1 MRYLSL
7 CSEGVMRPQQKKNHP
22 HRILPPALH
31 RQQLRAALR
40 RGLEAEARAMREPEE
55 MCRKS
60 KKTFSEW
67 LDETEDR
74 VCEALCSVTRVTA
87 FTLGVIISLLWGL
100 AIFISLV
107 SGKPIFY

>member
-1 MRYLSL
+1 
-7 CSEGVMRPQQKKNHP
+7 MRPQQKKSHP

-31 RQQLRAALR
+31 RQQLRVVLR
-40 RGLEAEARAMREPEE
+40 RGLEAEARAVRESEE
-55 MCRKS
+55 MCR

-74 VCEALCSVTRVTA
+74 VLEALLPVMRATTFV
-87 FTLGVIISLLWGL
+87 LGVIIILLWGL

-107 SGKPIFY
+107 SGNPIFY

>member
-1 MRYLSL
+1 
-7 CSEGVMRPQQKKNHP
+7 MRPQQRKSHP

-40 RGLEAEARAMREPEE
+40 RGLEAEARAVRESEE
-55 MCRKS
+55 MCR

-74 VCEALCSVTRVTA
+74 VLEALLPVMRATTFV
-87 FTLGVIISLLWGL
+87 LGVIIILLWGL

-107 SGKPIFY
+107 SGNTIFY

>member
-1 MRYLSL
+1 
-7 CSEGVMRPQQKKNHP
+7 MRPQQRKSHP

-40 RGLEAEARAMREPEE
+40 RGLEAEAKAMREPEE

-74 VCEALCSVTRVTA
+74 VLEALFPVMRATTFV
-87 FTLGVIISLLWGL
+87 LGVIISLLWGL

>member
-1 MRYLSL
+1 
-7 CSEGVMRPQQKKNHP
+7 MRPQQRKSHP

-31 RQQLRAALR
+31 RQQLRVVLR

-55 MCRKS
+55 LCHKR
-60 KKTFSEW
+60 TFSEW

-74 VCEALCSVTRVTA
+74 VCEALCSVLRVTV

-107 SGKPIFY
+107 LGKPIFY

>member
-1 MRYLSL
+1 
-7 CSEGVMRPQQKKNHP
+7 MRPQQKKSHP

-40 RGLEAEARAMREPEE
+40 RGLEAEARAVRESEE
-55 MCRKS
+55 MCR

-74 VCEALCSVTRVTA
+74 VLEALLPVMRATTFV
-87 FTLGVIISLLWGL
+87 LGVIIILLWGL

-107 SGKPIFY
+107 SGNPIFY

>member
-1 MRYLSL
+1 
-7 CSEGVMRPQQKKNHP
+7 MRPQQKKSHP

-31 RQQLRAALR
+31 RQQLRVVLR
-40 RGLEAEARAMREPEE
+40 RGLEAEARAMRESEE
-55 MCRKS
+55 MCR

-74 VCEALCSVTRVTA
+74 VLEALLPVMRATTFV
-87 FTLGVIISLLWGL
+87 LGVIIILLWGL

-107 SGKPIFY
+107 SGNPIFY

>member
-1 MRYLSL
+1 
-7 CSEGVMRPQQKKNHP
+7 MRPQQKKSHP

-40 RGLEAEARAMREPEE
+40 RGLEAERAVRESEE
-55 MCRKS
+55 MCR

-74 VCEALCSVTRVTA
+74 VLEALLPVMRATTFV
-87 FTLGVIISLLWGL
+87 LGVIIILLWGL

-107 SGKPIFY
+107 SGNPIFY